1 MAAKKSKAPKSNKV
15 SKETVKEPV
24 KEPVVVEEVVVEP
37 VVSTTEVSLEDEVD
51 TFMVYSELSDIK
63 TRLKVLMTITR
74 ELSAYITSVEKQIT
88 KDKRVVDK
96 KMKKKKQK
104 LNSDG
109 TKPLNGFS
117 KPGQISDKLRKFMG
131 LDSEQL
137 VARVEVTKFITKYCQ
152 EKGLQNEKDKRI
164 LLPDSALQDLLNV
177 GTDVELTYFNLQKYL
192 KFHFPNKDGE
202 FMKQ

>member
-1 MAAKKSKAPKSNKV
+1 MAAKKSKASKSKV
-15 SKETVKEPV
+15 V
-24 KEPVVVEEVVVEP
+24 KEPVVVEPVVVEEP
-37 VVSTTEVSLEDEVD
+37 VVEEPVVLTTEVSQEDEVD
-51 TFMVYSELSDIK
+51 TFMVYSELSEIK

-117 KPGQISDKLRKFMG
+117 KPGQVSDKLRKFMG

-152 EKGLQNEKDKRI
+152 ENGLQNEKDKRI

-202 FMKQ
+202 YMTQ

>member
-1 MAAKKSKAPKSNKV
+1 MAPKKSKAPKSNKV
-15 SKETVKEPV
+15 AKETV

-37 VVSTTEVSLEDEVD
+37 VVSTTEVSQDEVD

-164 LLPDSALQDLLNV
+164 LLPDKELQDLLNV

>member
-1 MAAKKSKAPKSNKV
+1 MPAKKSNTSKSKV
-15 SKETVKEPV
+15 V
-24 KEPVVVEEVVVEP
+24 KEPVVKEP
-37 VVSTTEVSLEDEVD
+37 VVEEPVVVPETEVSLETEGEVD
-51 TFMVYSELSDIK
+51 TFMVYPELTEIK
-63 TRLKVLMTITR
+63 TRLKVLMTIAR
-74 ELSAYITSVEKQIT
+74 ELSAYVTSVEKQIT

>member
-1 MAAKKSKAPKSNKV
+1 MAAKKSKASKSKV
-15 SKETVKEPV
+15 VKEPV
-24 KEPVVVEEVVVEP
+24 VEPVVVEEPVVEP
-37 VVSTTEVSLEDEVD
+37 VVLTTEVSQEDEVD

-117 KPGQISDKLRKFMG
+117 KPGQVSDKLRKFMG

-152 EKGLQNEKDKRI
+152 ENGLQNEKDKRI

-202 FMKQ
+202 YMTQ

>member
-1 MAAKKSKAPKSNKV
+1 
-15 SKETVKEPV
+15 
-24 KEPVVVEEVVVEP
+24 
-37 VVSTTEVSLEDEVD
+37 
-51 TFMVYSELSDIK
+51 
-63 TRLKVLMTITR
+63 
-74 ELSAYITSVEKQIT
+74 
-88 KDKRVVDK
+88 
-96 KMKKKKQK
+96 MKKKKQK

-117 KPGQISDKLRKFMG
+117 KPGQVSDKLRKFMG

-152 EKGLQNEKDKRI
+152 ENGLQNEKDKRI

-202 FMKQ
+202 YMTQ